1 MWRIC
6 SILDITRSN
15 HERPLVLI
23 VDEKMHLRIVIPPLS
38 CEQIRKIS
46 IEKLEEIIIREL
58 N

>member
-6 SILDITRSN
+6 SVLDIIRSSN
-15 HERPLVLI
+15 ERPLVLI
-23 VDEKMHLRIVIPPLS
+23 VDDKMQLRIVRPSLS

-46 IEKLEEIIIREL
+46 IEKLEEIIIGEL